1 MSIAEDLAPEF
12 GGGQTRGASEYSTE
26 QIVGDGRW
34 FPLRFNRET
43 DEFQFA
49 FIPPE
54 CHRETPFL
62 IHVEPPA
69 SETRSIPRSATTAVD
84 VEKAPLHFILHEGF
98 GGSTLLGK
106 LLGQPGVAI
115 PLQEPPILTDIAAA
129 CASATASAQTMQLQ
143 HDATRLLARPIS
155 PGEAIICKSTHLG
168 NGLASTMAAFQPTS
182 QILCLQTPLEEMLMS
197 LVLRGLPGRI
207 SARKIFI
214 SLRNSNM
221 GISQLAGM
229 DALTDRHL
237 AHDTDLELAAL
248 AWLSMQRM
256 MVETASRLGPERVRS
271 ISTRQFM
278 KDPGATLRV
287 AARHLRLPLDVDRQL
302 TGGLLDRHSKTG
314 EPFNPER
321 RAERF
326 AEGLR
331 FHRSEIAPV
340 VKWART
346 IAERTGT
353 AWELPYPLLEA
364 PA

>member
-1 MSIAEDLAPEF
+1 MSIAEDSAAEL
-12 GGGQTRGASEYSTE
+12 GGGHTPRASEYSTE
-26 QIVGDGRW
+26 QLVADGRW
-34 FPLRFNRET
+34 FPLRFNAGR
-43 DEFQFA
+43 DQFEFV

-54 CHRETPFL
+54 RHRETPFL
-62 IHVEPPA
+62 VYLEPPA
-69 SETRSIPRSATTAVD
+69 SEIRSIARSAASAVD
-84 VEKAPLHFILHEGF
+84 VAHGPLHFILHAGF

-106 LLGQPGVAI
+106 LLGQPGVAV
-115 PLQEPPILTDIAAA
+115 PLHEPPILTDIAAY
-129 CASATASAQTMQLQ
+129 ASATAGIDAVQLQ
-143 HDATRLLARPIS
+143 RDATRLLARPIG

-168 NGLASTMAAFQPTS
+168 NGLASTMAAFHSTS

-229 DALTDRHL
+229 DALSDKHL

-256 MVETASRLGPERVRS
+256 MVETAGRLGPERVRS
-271 ISTRQFM
+271 ISTRQLM
-278 KDPGATLRV
+278 KDPRATLRV
-287 AARHLRLPLDVDRQL
+287 AAAHFRLELDVDKQL

-314 EPFNPER
+314 EPFNPQR

-331 FHRSEIAPV
+331 FHRGEIAPV
-340 VKWART
+340 VKWARK

-353 AWELPYPLLEA
+353 AWELPYPLIEA
-364 PA
+364 AA